1 MFSQVSVCQ
10 HGGRGVSVQ
19 GWSLSSGGSQSERLL
34 SWGSLSGSLCQGR
47 SLSRGGL
54 CSGVSVQEGLCL
66 GVSVQGDSLSGRSL
80 SRGSLSGRSPCTVTC
95 GRYSSYCDAFFL
107 QCIFSLSYMAFQI
120 EPTKIY
126 WIRYF
131 NFITNK

>member
-10 HGGRGVSVQ
+10 HGGSPSRG
-19 GWSLSSGGSQSERLL
+19 GLCPAGGGGGSHSEGLL
-34 SWGSLSGSLCQGR
+34 PGSLCQGR
-47 SLSRGGL
+47 SP
-54 CSGVSVQEGLCL
+54 SGE
-66 GVSVQGDSLSGRSL
+66 VSVQGFL
-80 SRGSLSGRSPCTVTC
+80 SRGVSVWGFLYRGILCPGGLCPGGSLSGRSPCTVTC
-95 GRYSSYCDAFFL
+95 GRYSSYLDAFFL
-107 QCIFSLSYMAFQI
+107 QCILSLSYMAFQI